1 MIYGNK
7 FNNAFAEEAMV
18 DPIEFMAVDLM
29 EMSMFEH
36 VSESALDDIET
47 DSLNESYIIE
57 YTGNETRN
65 EEYRECLKKLDE
77 LIQLYIKRI
86 KSVQAIFD
94 KMVALYMTINKKNI
108 FKVESEIR
116 QTGRN
121 GNKSIDAV
129 SKDIHE
135 KAGRTWREFTKLS
148 NKFCVK
154 YSTVTMD
161 EKEKFTKKIEPYY
174 DTLEKILDKYT
185 DSKFKE
191 KLVKKE
197 EDEVLAAAEYNGK
210 DYKYGQEILNT
221 IGSWYSYM
229 INEISYTMSDIRF
242 IYKKMGSKDSPIY
255 KLINKDYVSKLK
267 AIKLKER

>member
-1 MIYGNK
+1 MIYVIKNINKENNIMIYGNK

-108 FKVESEIR
+108 GLIIVTEFGTLLKF
-116 QTGRN
+116 
-121 GNKSIDAV
+121 SI
-129 SKDIHE
+129 IF
-135 KAGRTWREFTKLS
+135 FTADKQSTAITLS
-148 NKFCVK
+148 C
-154 YSTVTMD
+154 
-161 EKEKFTKKIEPYY
+161 
-174 DTLEKILDKYT
+174 
-185 DSKFKE
+185 
-191 KLVKKE
+191 
-197 EDEVLAAAEYNGK
+197 
-210 DYKYGQEILNT
+210 
-221 IGSWYSYM
+221 
-229 INEISYTMSDIRF
+229 
-242 IYKKMGSKDSPIY
+242 
-255 KLINKDYVSKLK
+255 
-267 AIKLKER
+267 